1 MDSYFSH
8 WTNRP
13 ANASW
18 IEQAFSPYDI
28 LEQQQQQPPPNKEL
42 ASKSVLTALDGRDE
56 DLNDDE
62 AEYMFRELKS
72 LSLVQLVNK
81 IRDIQNMT
89 YELGVNESLEM
100 SRAKL
105 LRIFDHDED
114 EQQRFFAR

>member
-1 MDSYFSH
+1 MDSYLSN
-8 WTNRP
+8 WINRP

-18 IEQAFSPYDI
+18 IDQAFSPYDI
-28 LEQQQQQPPPNKEL
+28 LDQQQPPNKDL
-42 ASKSVLTALDGRDE
+42 ATKTILTALDGRDE

-100 SRAKL
+100 SRAKI
-105 LRIFDHDED
+105 LRIFDDDE
-114 EQQRFFAR
+114 EQQSFFTR